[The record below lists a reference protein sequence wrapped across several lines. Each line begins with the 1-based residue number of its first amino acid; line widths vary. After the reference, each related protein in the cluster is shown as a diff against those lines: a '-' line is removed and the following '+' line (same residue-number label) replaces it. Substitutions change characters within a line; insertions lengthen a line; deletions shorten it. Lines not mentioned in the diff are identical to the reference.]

1 MIVWAVASC
10 ETPSFSSPV
19 QYTPAFAKL
28 SKTAIG
34 FRTSS
39 RGSDLER
46 KTIVHRV
53 SEVLLAAKVAFC
65 RQYRCMPQQELDL
78 FEFPATGVTQLRA
91 RACAGLVTP
100 RR

>member
-1 MIVWAVASC
+1 
-10 ETPSFSSPV
+10 V

-46 KTIVHRV
+46 KTIVHRM
-53 SEVLLAAKVAFC
+53 SDVLLAAKVAFC
-65 RQYRCMPQQELDL
+65 RPYRCMPQQELNL

-91 RACAGLVTP
+91 RATFMPHAA
-100 RR
+100 